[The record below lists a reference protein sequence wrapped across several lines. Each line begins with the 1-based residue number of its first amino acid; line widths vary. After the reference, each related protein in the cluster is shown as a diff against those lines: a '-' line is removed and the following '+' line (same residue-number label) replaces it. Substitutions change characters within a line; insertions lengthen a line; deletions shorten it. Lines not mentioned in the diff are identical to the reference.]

1 MIIDNLGNYRIILAS
16 RSPRRQKMLQEI
28 GLKFDIV
35 IKEYPETY
43 PEGLDGKSIAEFI
56 SYQKAVIFRDTLA
69 ADEIVITADTIVWC
83 NNKVL
88 GKPRDY
94 SDAEYML
101 REISGNTHEV
111 ITGVTLLS
119 TVKEKTFSV
128 SSKVTFDPL
137 SPDEISFYIDNY
149 KPFDKAGAYGIQ
161 EWIGLVACSCIE
173 GSYFNVV
180 GLPVRTLYK
189 ELQEFLLYPSTP
201 SEGDTP
207 HPPGGCPPTPLKGG

>member
-1 MIIDNLGNYRIILAS
+1 
-16 RSPRRQKMLQEI
+16 MLQEL
-28 GLKFDIV
+28 GLEFDIV

-56 SYQKAVIFRDTLA
+56 SHQKAVSFRDTLA
-69 ADEIVITADTIVWC
+69 DNEIVITADTIVWC

-119 TVKEKTFSV
+119 CCERK
-128 SSKVTFDPL
+128 D
-137 SPDEISFYIDNY
+137 
-149 KPFDKAGAYGIQ
+149 
-161 EWIGLVACSCIE
+161 
-173 GSYFNVV
+173 
-180 GLPVRTLYK
+180 
-189 ELQEFLLYPSTP
+189 LLCFFQS
-201 SEGDTP
+201 DI
-207 HPPGGCPPTPLKGG
+207 

>member
-16 RSPRRQKMLQEI
+16 RSPRRQQMLQEL

-35 IKEYPETY
+35 IKEYSETY
-43 PEGLDGKSIAEFI
+43 PEWLDGKSIAEFI
-56 SYQKAVIFRDTLA
+56 SHQKAVSFLDTI
-69 ADEIVITADTIVWC
+69 ADNEIVITADTIVWC
-83 NNKVL
+83 NNRVL
-88 GKPRDY
+88 GKPLDY

-119 TVKEKTFSV
+119 CVKEKTFSV
-128 SSKVTFDPL
+128 SSKVTFDDL
-137 SPDEISFYIDNY
+137 STEEISFYINKY

-161 EWIGLVACSCIE
+161 EWIGLVACSRIE

-180 GLPVRTLYK
+180 GLPVRTLYR
-189 ELQEFLLYPSTP
+189 ELKNFVSGNSPF
-201 SEGDTP
+201 EG
-207 HPPGGCPPTPLKGG
+207 GKGDV